1 MAEEDRNARHA
12 RRQSLA
18 LLELIHECLGMP
30 PLHPSVRRVLVGT
43 VQLLGDDNL
52 GRRWAAR
59 EAIADL
65 IERYGGERP

>member
-12 RRQSLA
+12 RRQTKA

-30 PLHPSVRRVLVGT
+30 PLHPSVRRVLVGV
-43 VQLLGDDNL
+43 VQMLGDGDV

-65 IERYGGERP
+65 IERYGGEQR